1 MKIERLIG
9 IITIL
14 QQQKRV
20 TAPYLAERFE
30 VSRRTINRDIDDIC
44 KAGIPI
50 VTTQGVNGGISIME
64 GFSLDTTVFTEQ
76 ELTAIFTG
84 LKSLDSV
91 SNSASAEK
99 LAQKFGG
106 DSVIKLA
113 DNMIIDLSSFYKDD
127 LALKIDVIKQAI
139 KESKCIS
146 FRYCYP
152 KGETDKLIEPHLIV
166 FKWSDWYVFGFCKA
180 RQDFRM
186 YKLRRLWDL
195 QITEESFAAIDIP
208 EEKKQFGSHMT
219 DDYVIT
225 AVYDASAKYRL
236 VEEYGPTCF
245 TVQEKGKL
253 YTEWGFTTQK
263 GAMEWFL
270 SFGDKVKVL
279 GPPEMVEL
287 IKSKLKDI
295 NKLYET

>member
-20 TAPYLAERFE
+20 TAPYLAEKFE

-99 LAQKFGG
+99 LAQKIGG
-106 DSVIKLA
+106 DSAIKLA
-113 DNMIIDLSSFYKDD
+113 DNTIIDLSSFYKDD
-127 LALKIDVIKQAI
+127 LALKIDVIKQAM

-146 FRYCYP
+146 FHYCYN
-152 KGETDKLIEPHLIV
+152 KGEADKLIEPYLIV
-166 FKWSDWYVFGFCKA
+166 FKWSDWYVFGFCKE

-195 QITEESFAAIDIP
+195 KITEDSFSARDIP

-219 DDYVIT
+219 DDYIIT
-225 AVYDASAKYRL
+225 AVYDPSVKYRL
-236 VEEYGPTCF
+236 VEEYGHACF
-245 TVQEKGKL
+245 TLQEDGKL

-263 GAMEWFL
+263 GALEWFL

-287 IKSKLKDI
+287 IKSTLDEIKKQ
-295 NKLYET
+295 YET